1 MDGATAGRPASA
13 DASDASV
20 GAPARG
26 ASPSR
31 TPSFRPRQRV
41 THRFRRHLLARARCG
56 RMPRSPA
63 RNARRA
69 TKSSAPSG
77 SGIGRTGGSLG
88 PPRRLALDEAA
99 HRHGSQALAA
109 AVSDPDPGVV
119 EVLDGRSRRT
129 SSATCARRMSVRR
142 SRSSRSIPTTRTTR
156 RSRPHYR
163 ERGSAAIPSTSCA
176 APTRTRHSQARAPAP
191 RPARFAWLRRSPLP
205 RRRDASPARRRGRFE
220 SQAGPPA
227 R

>member
-1 MDGATAGRPASA
+1 
-13 DASDASV
+13 
-20 GAPARG
+20 
-26 ASPSR
+26 
-31 TPSFRPRQRV
+31 
-41 THRFRRHLLARARCG
+41 
-56 RMPRSPA
+56 MPRSPA

-77 SGIGRTGGSLG
+77 SGHRANWRVARAI

-142 SRSSRSIPTTRTTR
+142 SRSSRSIPTARTAR
-156 RSRPHYR
+156 RSRPPT
-163 ERGSAAIPSTSCA
+163 GSADRLRSLPPA
-176 APTRTRHSQARAPAP
+176 ARRQHRTRHSQARAPAP

-205 RRRDASPARRRGRFE
+205 RRRDALPARRRGRFE

-227 R
+227 RSEAQERAPVRCCHSSRY